1 MKKLKSF
8 GQHFLRNQSVAQSIV
23 DALPVTPQKQLVFEI
38 GPGEGVLTQYL
49 VKRPDIDL
57 RVVEI
62 DNRLPELL
70 LRRFPMLEGNIIHQD
85 VLKVHFED
93 FAPNNQP
100 FSIIG
105 NFPYNI
111 SSQILFKL
119 LDYKDQAT
127 QMIGMYQHEV
137 AQRIASTPKS
147 KAYGILSVLAQA
159 YYDAEYLMM
168 VDARE
173 FDPPPKVQSAVVR
186 LQRTDKYEKDIL
198 DQKVFKQVVKQA
210 FNQRRKKLS
219 NALSGI
225 DFDETKLPKGIF
237 DLRAEQLSVLD
248 FILLSNLVQK

>member
-8 GQHFLRNQSVAQSIV
+8 GQHFLRNQSIAQSIV
-23 DALPVTPQKQLVFEI
+23 DALPVTAQKQLVFEV

-49 VKRPDIDL
+49 VQRPDIDL
-57 RVVEI
+57 RVIEI

-70 LRRFPMLEGNIIHQD
+70 LHRFPMLDGKIIHQD

-93 FAPNNQP
+93 LAPNNQP

-137 AQRIASTPKS
+137 AQRIASPPKS

-159 YYDAEYLMM
+159 YYSAEYLMM

-219 NALSGI
+219 NALNGI
-225 DFDETKLPKGIF
+225 QFDEARLPKGIF
-237 DLRAEQLSVLD
+237 DLRAEQLSVSD

>member
-23 DALPVTPQKQLVFEI
+23 DALPITPQKQLVFEI

-147 KAYGILSVLAQA
+147 KVYGILSVLAQA
-159 YYDAEYLMM
+159 YYTAEYLMM

-186 LQRTDKYEKDIL
+186 LQRTDKYENDIL

-225 DFDETKLPKGIF
+225 DFDEAKLPKGIF
-237 DLRAEQLSVLD
+237 DLRAEQLSVGD

>member
-137 AQRIASTPKS
+137 A
-147 KAYGILSVLAQA
+147 
-159 YYDAEYLMM
+159 
-168 VDARE
+168 
-173 FDPPPKVQSAVVR
+173 
-186 LQRTDKYEKDIL
+186 
-198 DQKVFKQVVKQA
+198 
-210 FNQRRKKLS
+210 
-219 NALSGI
+219 
-225 DFDETKLPKGIF
+225 
-237 DLRAEQLSVLD
+237 
-248 FILLSNLVQK
+248 

>member
-1 MKKLKSF
+1 
-8 GQHFLRNQSVAQSIV
+8 
-23 DALPVTPQKQLVFEI
+23 
-38 GPGEGVLTQYL
+38 
-49 VKRPDIDL
+49 
-57 RVVEI
+57 
-62 DNRLPELL
+62 
-70 LRRFPMLEGNIIHQD
+70 
-85 VLKVHFED
+85 
-93 FAPNNQP
+93 
-100 FSIIG
+100 
-105 NFPYNI
+105 
-111 SSQILFKL
+111 
-119 LDYKDQAT
+119 
-127 QMIGMYQHEV
+127 
-137 AQRIASTPKS
+137 
-147 KAYGILSVLAQA
+147 
-159 YYDAEYLMM
+159 MM